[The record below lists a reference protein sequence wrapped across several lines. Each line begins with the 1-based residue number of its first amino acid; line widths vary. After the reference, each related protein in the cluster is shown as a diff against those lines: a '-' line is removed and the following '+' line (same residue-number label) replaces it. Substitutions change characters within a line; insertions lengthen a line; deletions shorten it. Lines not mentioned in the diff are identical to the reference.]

1 MTLKHFISFTLG
13 LVFTIMIYGIIT
25 FFILMATF
33 SLSSKTLTEKE
44 NRETFFFVTAFIVTI
59 VTIISAFKRF
69 KNGWKV

>member
-1 MTLKHFISFTLG
+1 
-13 LVFTIMIYGIIT
+13 MIYGIIT